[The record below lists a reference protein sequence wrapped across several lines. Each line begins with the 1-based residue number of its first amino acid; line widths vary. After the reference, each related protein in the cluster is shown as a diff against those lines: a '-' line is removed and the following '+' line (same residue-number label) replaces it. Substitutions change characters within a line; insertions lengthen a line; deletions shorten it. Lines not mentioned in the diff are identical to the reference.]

1 MSAKKIAKQRVITRT
16 RKWTTKS
23 GQKKEKTYY
32 YLTSPGEKTKNGV
45 KKTTK
50 LTRVNEKVGINRSN
64 FLVEKGKKADNI
76 DTLIAQLDAED
87 RRYVDNRLKEAEKLG
102 KSLTFQQMEKE
113 VSKERIKNSPQR
125 QFLLNLGY
133 SEEEFAEEFGLTVA
147 DLGKGKFEEVEKG
160 DNSVIKFTLETKDGI
175 KVYLFQWDYDRGLVK
190 I

>member
-1 MSAKKIAKQRVITRT
+1 MSAKQRIITRT
-16 RKWTTKS
+16 RRWTTKK

-32 YLTSPGEKTKNGV
+32 YLTAPGEKTKNGV
-45 KKTTK
+45 KKATK

-64 FLVEKGKKADNI
+64 FLVEKGRKADNI
-76 DTLIAQLDAED
+76 DTLIAQLDAVD
-87 RRYVDNRLKEAEKLG
+87 RRYVDNKLKEAEKLG

-113 VSKERIKNSPQR
+113 VSRERIKNSPQR